1 LTLKIKDVYNQT
13 IDLRIKIHSDKGYG
27 MRKLVID
34 RNNSFVIQIKDR
46 KRTDSAR
53 NELYNIGRMKKKEK
67 FNKTSLAKFKKIK
80 G

>member
-1 LTLKIKDVYNQT
+1 MTLKIKDVYNQT
-13 IDLRIKIHSDKGYG
+13 IDLRIKIHIDKGYG

-34 RNNSFVIQIKDR
+34 RNNSFVNQIKDR

-53 NELYNIGRMKKKEK
+53 NELYEMAVY
-67 FNKTSLAKFKKIK
+67 NKQWNE

>member
-27 MRKLVID
+27 IRKLVID

-53 NELYNIGRMKKKEK
+53 NELYEMAVY
-67 FNKTSLAKFKKIK
+67 NKQWNK

>member
-27 MRKLVID
+27 IRKLVID

-53 NELYNIGRMKKKEK
+53 NELYGMAVY
-67 FNKTSLAKFKKIK
+67 NKQWNE

>member
-1 LTLKIKDVYNQT
+1 MYIVYNQT

-46 KRTDSAR
+46 K
-53 NELYNIGRMKKKEK
+53 
-67 FNKTSLAKFKKIK
+67 
-80 G
+80 

>member
-53 NELYNIGRMKKKEK
+53 NELYEMAVY
-67 FNKTSLAKFKKIK
+67 NKQWNE